1 MESEDNET
9 EWQNI
14 WKKLTDGD
22 GTNEREH
29 RTMRKIMW
37 RGFLWLV
44 QEININER
52 SIWKDRTENTETL
65 IGKVRKWSEESQ
77 RMAW

>member
-22 GTNEREH
+22 GTKEREY

-37 RGFLWLV
+37 RGIL
-44 QEININER
+44 
-52 SIWKDRTENTETL
+52 
-65 IGKVRKWSEESQ
+65 
-77 RMAW
+77 